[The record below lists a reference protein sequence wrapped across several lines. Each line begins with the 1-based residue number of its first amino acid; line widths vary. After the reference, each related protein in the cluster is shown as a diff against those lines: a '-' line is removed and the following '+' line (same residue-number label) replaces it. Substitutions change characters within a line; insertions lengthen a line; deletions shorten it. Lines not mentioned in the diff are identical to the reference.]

1 MTLAIAVPFRGG
13 ALITAA
19 AEVPRMGLLPE
30 DPARLHTTVV
40 KTPWG
45 LLAGSATASTLDRVR
60 RGLLQAG
67 AVTVR
72 DLSRELRALL
82 PPDTGSSLLSYEPEE
97 TAEADPRVLQEL
109 LDESRPRGNWLGG
122 PIRLYRFDGEGA
134 SWLSWGAVVPP
145 RELPSDQARQGELH
159 LQWGLDRGE
168 GFDSRLEAVMATF
181 AWFREQLPSLGPE
194 VDVGVHEPGHRY
206 SVDRMAW

>member
-13 ALITAA
+13 ALIGAA
-19 AEVPRMGLLPE
+19 AEVPREGLLPE

-45 LLAGSATASTLDRVR
+45 LLAGSATASSLDRVR
-60 RGLLQAG
+60 RSLLQAG

-72 DLSRELRALL
+72 DLSEDLRVLL
-82 PPDTGSSLLSYEPEE
+82 PPDTGPCLLSYEPEE
-97 TAEADPRVLQEL
+97 IAEADPRVRQEL
-109 LDESRPRGNWLGG
+109 LDESRPRGSWLGS
-122 PIRLYRFDGEGA
+122 PVRLYRFDEETA
-134 SWLSWGAVVPP
+134 WWLSWGALVPP
-145 RELPSDQARQGELH
+145 CELPRDQAREGELR

-168 GFDSRLEAVMATF
+168 DFDTRLEAVMATF
-181 AWFREQLPSLGPE
+181 AWFQERLPSLGRE
-194 VDVGVHEPGHRY
+194 VDVGVHEPDHRY